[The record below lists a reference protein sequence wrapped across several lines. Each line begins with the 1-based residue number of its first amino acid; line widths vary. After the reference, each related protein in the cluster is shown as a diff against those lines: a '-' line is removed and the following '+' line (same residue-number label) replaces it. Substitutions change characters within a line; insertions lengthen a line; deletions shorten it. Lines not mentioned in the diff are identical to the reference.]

1 VWELMFDPRHGE
13 KMVGREDAKKRPEVI
28 GVLVQMHAAKAVL
41 FGEGK
46 DEGGK
51 VERYTGLM
59 LARWENAE
67 LELDEE
73 DWNDANYKLLM
84 WAPVWHG
91 MTLAQ
96 KVLDP
101 STPLAKNLRKKLTRD
116 VEPLVQRASAVLS
129 AHAPEE
135 GKRRG
140 LKIYEELSQ
149 VSV

>member
-1 VWELMFDPRHGE
+1 
-13 KMVGREDAKKRPEVI
+13 
-28 GVLVQMHAAKAVL
+28 MHAARAGL

-59 LARWENAE
+59 LARWDNAE
-67 LELDEE
+67 LEVDED

-101 STPLAKNLRKKLTRD
+101 STPLAKDLRIKLTQD
-116 VEPLVQRASAVLS
+116 LEPLIKRASAVLS

-140 LKIYEELSQ
+140 LKTYEELTQ
-149 VSV
+149 VSL